1 MAAGT
6 LVYEAGALVPQ
17 ADVLVAVVAADDPY
31 LGLDFQDL
39 IDAAHWAFG
48 WSGDAIN
55 PSRGFLDLGL
65 PPAPDFEVR
74 AAAQLV
80 RTINVGLYQVTVAG
94 EPVGVTADVALLY
107 KDTNAGVHEF
117 DLDAAGAVVK
127 PVNVPSTVQELRLV
141 SLGGGFQVL
150 DGEVLLGEITAAELA
165 GTEFEWHEMR
175 PYALSATDRV
185 QADGAFNV
193 VDSLSAFWW
202 NGTSGGGPSEFWTD
216 FLLAREEV

>member
-48 WSGDAIN
+48 WNGDAIN

-74 AAAQLV
+74 APAQLV

-94 EPVGVTADVALLY
+94 EPVSVTADVTLLY
-107 KDTNAGVHEF
+107 KDTNEGVHEF

-127 PVNVPSTVQELRLV
+127 LVNVPSTVQVLRLV

-165 GTEFEWHEMR
+165 VTEFEWQEMR

-185 QADGAFNV
+185 QADGAFNG

-216 FLLAREEV
+216 FLLAREEL

>member
-48 WSGDAIN
+48 WNGDAIN

-74 AAAQLV
+74 APAQLV
-80 RTINVGLYQVTVAG
+80 RTINVGLYQVSAAG
-94 EPVGVTADVALLY
+94 QPVSFTLDITLLH
-107 KDTNAGVHEF
+107 KSTGSGVHEF
-117 DLDAAGAVVK
+117 DLDAGGSVVK
-127 PVNVPSTVQELRLV
+127 PVSVPSTVQELRLV
-141 SLGGGFQVL
+141 CQGGSIQVL
-150 DGEVLLGEITAAELA
+150 NGEVVLGEITAAELA
-165 GTEFEWHEMR
+165 GTEIVLHEMR

-185 QADGAFNV
+185 QADGAFNGI
-193 VDSLSAFWW
+193 DRLAAFWW